1 MTTNPELLQKLSLV
15 VTSSYIYIIVFYL
28 LVHTYNGGTSIND
41 RLRSALP
48 LAILAGLPPFPTFF
62 TKLWVINLLVSKS
75 LNSVLLL
82 LLVLNTA
89 LLLAYLNFFIKSKK
103 CVQKKTNINPKKKKN
118 YTIQVLALSIIF
130 ICAPEMFMLL

>member
-15 VTSSYIYIIVFYL
+15 VTSSYIYIIGLYL
-28 LVHTYNGGTSIND
+28 LVHTYNGGFSMND

-62 TKLWVINLLVSKS
+62 TKLWVINLVVSKS

-89 LLLAYLNFFIKSKK
+89 LLLAYLNFFIRGKK
-103 CVQKKTNINPKKKKN
+103 CVQKKANNSPKKKKN
-118 YTIQVLALSIIF
+118 YTVQVLAVSVVF
-130 ICAPEMFMLL
+130 ICSPELFMLI